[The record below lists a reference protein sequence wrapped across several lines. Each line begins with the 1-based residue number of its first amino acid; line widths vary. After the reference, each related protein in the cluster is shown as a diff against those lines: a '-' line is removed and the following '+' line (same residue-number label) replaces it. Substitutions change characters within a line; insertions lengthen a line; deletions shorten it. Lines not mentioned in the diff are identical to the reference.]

1 MSQYF
6 FLALRHVGTKTYQR
20 YLDCSNLNPGGWCE
34 FQDFDLTYYSDDG
47 SLTPDDPLKVWHQ
60 TLIDAA
66 ASLGRDPNPGS
77 KLEGWVRDAGFDKIV
92 HAKYKIPIGPWAK
105 DPLLKEIGAYNFQ
118 QVDGGMEGLSM
129 RLYRNVLKW
138 TEEDIHVLLK
148 KARQSMRN
156 PNVHAMF
163 DL

>member
-1 MSQYF
+1 M
-6 FLALRHVGTKTYQR
+6 
-20 YLDCSNLNPGGWCE
+20 
-34 FQDFDLTYYSDDG
+34 
-47 SLTPDDPLKVWHQ
+47 
-60 TLIDAA
+60 
-66 ASLGRDPNPGS
+66 
-77 KLEGWVRDAGFDKIV
+77 RDAGFDNIV
-92 HAKYKIPIGPWAK
+92 HTKYKIPIGPWAK

>member
-1 MSQYF
+1 MLKQ
-6 FLALRHVGTKTYQR
+6 LLTYLNNR
-20 YLDCSNLNPGGWCE
+20 NLNFGGWCE

-47 SLTPDDPLKVWHQ
+47 SLKPDDPLKVWHQ

-77 KLEGWVRDAGFDKIV
+77 KLEGWVRAAGFDNIV
-92 HAKYKIPIGPWAK
+92 HTKYKIPIGPWAK

-138 TEEDIHVLLK
+138 SEEDIHALLN